1 MYIESRFARQ
11 HLTNNLLFHYTS
23 WIQVEVGI
31 ILTNL
36 NFQKMDNIKKSLLFK
51 TSCVALVVTA
61 LTFATRAGMIE
72 PWREE
77 FQLTA
82 EQVGWII
89 GTAFWGF
96 TLAMILG
103 GPLVDIIGMKRI
115 VFFAFACHIAGILL
129 TIFAAG
135 FWTLFISTL
144 FIGIANGSVEASTN
158 PLIAAM
164 YVDDKTRKLNHFHVW
179 FPGGI
184 VIGGLMVFALEAMG
198 YGWRVQMAAM
208 LIPTLLYGI
217 LFFRQKFPETERV
230 TSGFSYKDMLKACV
244 SPLFLFM
251 AACMIMTAATELG
264 SNQWMTALL
273 EDVMKAEGLH
283 AILLLVWISGIMAVG
298 RSVAGPIV
306 HRLSPSGV
314 LLGSAVFSG
323 VGLLLLSYSNGYW
336 SFGAAAVFAIGITYF
351 WPTMLGFVNENIPKS
366 GALGLAI
373 MGGIGFL
380 GGAIAQPLLGRIYDL
395 KFEVLKDSLAAGS
408 STLRTVIVLTVI
420 LTLAFTYLY
429 FRQRKLRA
437 S

>member
-1 MYIESRFARQ
+1 ME
-11 HLTNNLLFHYTS
+11 
-23 WIQVEVGI
+23 
-31 ILTNL
+31 
-36 NFQKMDNIKKSLLFK
+36 NIKKPLLFNA
-51 TSCVALVVTA
+51 SCVALVVTA

-77 FQLTA
+77 FNLTA

-115 VFFAFACHIAGILL
+115 IYIAFACHITGILL
-129 TIFAAG
+129 TIFATG
-135 FWTLFISTL
+135 FWPLFISTL
-144 FIGIANGSVEASTN
+144 FIGVANGSVEASTN
-158 PLIAAM
+158 PLITSM
-164 YVDDKTRKLNHFHVW
+164 YVDQKTKKLNHFHVW

-184 VIGGLMVFALEAMG
+184 VIGGLMVFGLEWLG
-198 YGWRVQMAAM
+198 FGWKIQMAAM

-217 LFFRQKFPETERV
+217 LFLGAKFPETERV
-230 TSGFSYKDMLKACV
+230 SKGFSYKDMLKACV

-251 AACMIMTAATELG
+251 AACMLMTAATELG
-264 SNQWMTALL
+264 SNQWMTSLL
-273 EDVMKAEGLH
+273 EDVMKAEGIH
-283 AILLLVWISGIMAVG
+283 SILLLVWISGIMAVG

-306 HRLSPSGV
+306 HKLSPSGV
-314 LLGSAVFSG
+314 LLGSAIFAG
-323 VGLLLLSYSNGYW
+323 FGLFLLSISSGYW

-380 GGAIAQPLLGRIYDL
+380 GGAIAQPVLGKIYDI
-395 KFEVLKDSLAAGS
+395 KFEALNDSLAAGS
-408 STLRTVIVLTVI
+408 GTLRTVIVLTII
-420 LTLAFTYLY
+420 LTAAFIYLY
-429 FRQRKLRA
+429 IRQRKLKSA
-437 S
+437 